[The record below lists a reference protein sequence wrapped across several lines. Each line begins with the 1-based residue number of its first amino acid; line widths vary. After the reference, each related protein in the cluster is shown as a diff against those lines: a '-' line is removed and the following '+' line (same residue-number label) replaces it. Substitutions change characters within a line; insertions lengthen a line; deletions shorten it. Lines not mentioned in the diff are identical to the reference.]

1 MLDAPQELKDP
12 TPETPAAAGAVSTNL
27 LEIIRLLADKAEPLI
42 ALFGSTLEQMQKG
55 RAAEARYRVRMTS
68 FAVLIVAL
76 MIAVAGGLTY
86 SGKVDGSAFTFLL
99 GTIVGAMLSFI
110 LRTVAPPE

>member
-1 MLDAPQELKDP
+1 L
-12 TPETPAAAGAVSTNL
+12 V
-27 LEIIRLLADKAEPLI
+27 ADKAEPLI
-42 ALFGSTLEQMQKG
+42 DLFGSTLEQMQKG
-55 RAAEARYRVRMTS
+55 RAAEARHRVRMTS
-68 FAVLIVAL
+68 FAVWIVAL

-110 LRTVAPPE
+110 LRTIEPPE